1 LAKEIQAEET
11 AMFKIVMIIAVVA
24 LAIAWAIYGIYDYK
38 MRQEEKKQPKQISER
53 LQKTRSEVADY
64 AKKLAE
70 YKPPKRK
77 PQPPP
82 PPGQA

>member
-1 LAKEIQAEET
+1 
-11 AMFKIVMIIAVVA
+11 MFKIVMIIAVVA

-77 PQPPP
+77 PPPPP
-82 PPGQA
+82 PPGQT

>member
-1 LAKEIQAEET
+1 
-11 AMFKIVMIIAVVA
+11 MFTIVMIIAVVG

-38 MRQEEKKQPKQISER
+38 MRQEEKKQPKQASER

-77 PQPPP
+77 PPPPP
-82 PPGQA
+82 PPGQT

>member
-1 LAKEIQAEET
+1 
-11 AMFKIVMIIAVVA
+11 MFKIVMIIAVVV
-24 LAIAWAIYGIYDYK
+24 LAVAWTIYGIYDYK

-77 PQPPP
+77 PSPPP
-82 PPGQA
+82 PPGQT